1 MAGEGQSED
10 LKDSPFGLNP
20 EEFSS
25 VARLWRITA
34 LALRFVDKVRKKT
47 RQCGPP
53 DTNELTKAEEM
64 WTNYVQR
71 QHYPDVVECLRK
83 SKPNNLQRQ
92 LGVYRDT
99 HGLLRCC
106 GRLENTELG
115 ENARHPILLPKH
127 HRYTDLV
134 IKRYHESS
142 LHTGVSQTLSLI
154 RQRYWIPQGRSCVR
168 RVLQSCTICRRHEGG
183 SYRMPLMPPLPI
195 ERVSECPP
203 YTYTGIDYFGP
214 LFIKSMKERQKVWVC
229 LYTCLVTRAI
239 HLEMMHDMSTSQFLL
254 GFRRFVARHGKPRK
268 VISDNAAQFKLA
280 SDTIKKL
287 WGQILTEDDVISY
300 AANQNVQWEFTVE
313 LAPWMGVFYERLVG
327 LVKRSLRKALGKV
340 CLTNGQLMTVLKEAE
355 AVVNSRPLTYVGD
368 DINSYMTLRP
378 AHFLSLNPKAGLPAF
393 SQENADD
400 TDYSPETT
408 SSDRL
413 VALWKKG
420 LKHLDSF
427 WRIWRDDYLL
437 SMRERSQRKLKER
450 RTQSPFNANVGDVV
464 LVKDDLPRGMW
475 RIGRIYELIESRDG
489 HIRSAKVLL
498 RPLCS
503 LYPIECQK
511 TDDTDTNCPN
521 RNFDDQT
528 NGGQNNEPDHG
539 ATNVIRPKRLAAS
552 IAKQRIS
559 EQLRDS

>member
-1 MAGEGQSED
+1 
-10 LKDSPFGLNP
+10 
-20 EEFSS
+20 
-25 VARLWRITA
+25 
-34 LALRFVDKVRKKT
+34 
-47 RQCGPP
+47 
-53 DTNELTKAEEM
+53 
-64 WTNYVQR
+64 
-71 QHYPDVVECLRK
+71 
-83 SKPNNLQRQ
+83 
-92 LGVYRDT
+92 
-99 HGLLRCC
+99 
-106 GRLENTELG
+106 
-115 ENARHPILLPKH
+115 
-127 HRYTDLV
+127 
-134 IKRYHESS
+134 
-142 LHTGVSQTLSLI
+142 
-154 RQRYWIPQGRSCVR
+154 
-168 RVLQSCTICRRHEGG
+168 
-183 SYRMPLMPPLPI
+183 MPLMPPLPV

-203 YTYTGIDYFGP
+203 FTFSGIDYFGP

-229 LYTCLVTRAI
+229 LYTCLVTRAV

-254 GFRRFVARHGKPRK
+254 GFRRFVARYGKPRK
-268 VISDNAAQFKLA
+268 IISDNAAQFKLA

-287 WGQILTEDDVISY
+287 WGQILTEDDVIFY

-313 LAPWMGVFYERLVG
+313 LAPWMGGFYELLVG

-340 CLTNGQLMTVLKEAE
+340 CLTNEQLMTVLKEAD

-368 DINSYMTLRP
+368 DINSYITLTP

-393 SQENADD
+393 SQENTDD

-475 RIGRIYELIESRDG
+475 RIGRICELIESRDG

-498 RPLCS
+498 PSKKIIGRPSCS
-503 LYPIECQK
+503 LYPIECQE
-511 TDDTDTNCPN
+511 TDDTDTNCPH

-528 NGGQNNEPDHG
+528 NEGQNNEPDHG